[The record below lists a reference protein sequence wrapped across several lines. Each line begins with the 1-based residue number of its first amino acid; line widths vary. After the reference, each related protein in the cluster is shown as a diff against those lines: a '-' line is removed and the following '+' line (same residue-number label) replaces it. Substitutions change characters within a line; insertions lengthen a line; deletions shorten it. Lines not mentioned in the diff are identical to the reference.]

1 MAEQSSSNVGTVLL
15 LTNSILCIV
24 AVNLVTTN
32 PIMSVM
38 AAMAATATI
47 TIFKTRCPVS
57 LLWPVTALAVVAQTM
72 ASSGV
77 MSVPATVVVSPIVMI
92 LYIPVFVVLTWQ
104 HCRKE
109 SQKLDINLDSTVC
122 GECHC
127 RISNNVFFQ
136 SF

>member
-77 MSVPATVVVSPIVMI
+77 MSVPATVVVSPIVM
-92 LYIPVFVVLTWQ
+92 
-104 HCRKE
+104 
-109 SQKLDINLDSTVC
+109 
-122 GECHC
+122 
-127 RISNNVFFQ
+127 
-136 SF
+136 